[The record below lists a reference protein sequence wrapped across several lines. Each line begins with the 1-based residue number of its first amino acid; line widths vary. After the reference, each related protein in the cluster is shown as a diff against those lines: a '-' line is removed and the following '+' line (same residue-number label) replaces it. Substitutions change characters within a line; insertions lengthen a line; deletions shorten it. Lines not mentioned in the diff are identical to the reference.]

1 MFKLMLLLTIVPLME
16 LYLLVK
22 LTQWWDSFALTV
34 FIIIGTGIAG
44 AWLAR
49 REGLRTL
56 RRVQQRLA
64 RAELPGDD
72 LLDGL
77 LILIAGALLV
87 TPGVMTDVAGFVL
100 LAPPTRAL
108 VRRGIKRRLRHD
120 LAAGRIIF
128 HSSGGFRPVDTDPP
142 AGSPPLEDED
152 NL

>member
-1 MFKLMLLLTIVPLME
+1 MLLLTVVPLME

-34 FIIIGTGIAG
+34 VIIIGTGIAG

-56 RRVQQRLA
+56 RRVQERLA

-87 TPGVMTDVAGFVL
+87 TPGVMTDAAGFAL

-108 VRRGIKRRLRHD
+108 MRRGIKRRLRHD
-120 LAAGRIIF
+120 LAAGRIAF
-128 HSSGGFRPVDTDPP
+128 HSSCGFRPIDIEPP

-152 NL
+152 DF